1 MVPVSILF
9 PKNASSLTERPAEP
23 EFFTDLALDR
33 IVAAVIAGREEYDLP
48 PYFYQPLH
56 DRQAIVYRQ
65 EIFRDLDNPSLVDA
79 LHTFA
84 AAMRTMREQLGL
96 AGRLSYPRQKERWF
110 LEAVATYCGAVLALT
125 EALGVVGRCASAGF
139 TAFAAFLA
147 EYTTSP
153 PFIALHQ
160 HTQGLREELASLR
173 YCLRIKGL
181 QVQCLPYTGQADYSV
196 EIDEIFARFK
206 QAATRAYRF
215 TYQDVA
221 EMNHVEARILDLVA
235 ELFPDLFASLTE
247 YHAAHADFLDPS
259 VARFDREIQVYL
271 AWLEYTA
278 RLTRAGLV
286 FCLPEVTEDKAIHVE
301 QAVDLALANRLVRE
315 GIVPV
320 ANDFHFAGCERIL
333 VITGPN
339 QGGKTTFARMFGQL
353 HYLAALGLPV
363 PGTRVQLF
371 LFDRLFTHFEREEHL
386 ANLRGKLQD
395 DLVRIHAILEQITT
409 RSLLVINEMFASTTY
424 QDALE
429 LSQRIAARIMALD
442 MFCIWVTFID
452 ELSVLGEQTVSMM
465 STVARD
471 DPAQRT
477 FKIVRQPADGR
488 AYAVSLAE
496 RHRLTSATITER
508 MRR

>member
-1 MVPVSILF
+1 MPPVSILF
-9 PKNASSLTERPAEP
+9 PKSEKSLTERPAEP
-23 EFFTDLALDR
+23 GFFADLALDQ
-33 IVAAVIAGREEYDLP
+33 IVAAVIAGREEYDLA
-48 PYFYQPLH
+48 PYFSLPLH
-56 DRQAIVYRQ
+56 DCQAVVYRQ
-65 EIFRDLDNPSLVDA
+65 EIFRDLDNPSLVNA

-84 AAMRTMREQLGL
+84 AAMRTMREQLAL

-110 LEAVATYCGAVLALT
+110 LEAVATYCAAVLALT
-125 EALGVVGRCASAGF
+125 EALGVAGRCASTGF

-147 EYTTSP
+147 EYTASP
-153 PFIALHQ
+153 QFLALHQ
-160 HTQGLREELASLR
+160 QTQGLLAELLSVR
-173 YCLRIKGL
+173 YCLCIKGL
-181 QVQCLPYTGQADYSV
+181 QVQCLPYADQVDYSV

-206 QAATRAYRF
+206 QAAARSYRF
-215 TYQDVA
+215 IFQDA
-221 EMNHVEARILDLVA
+221 TEMNHVEARILDLVA
-235 ELFPDLFASLTE
+235 ELFPALFATLTE
-247 YHAAHADFLDPS
+247 YHAAHADFLDQG

-278 RLTRAGLV
+278 RLAKTGLA
-286 FCLPEVTEDKAIHVE
+286 FCLPEVTEDKEIHAE
-301 QAVDLALANRLVRE
+301 QTVDLALANRLMQE
-315 GIVPV
+315 KIVPV
-320 ANDFHFAGCERIL
+320 TNDFHLSGRERIL

-371 LFDRLFTHFEREEHL
+371 LFDHLFTHFEREEHL

-395 DLVRIHAILEQITT
+395 DLVRIHAILEQITP
-409 RSLLVINEMFASTTY
+409 RSLLVINEMFASTTF

-442 MFCIWVTFID
+442 MFCVWVTFID
-452 ELSVLGEQTVSMM
+452 ELSTLGEQTVSMM
-465 STVARD
+465 STVASD

-496 RHRLTSATITER
+496 RHRLTSAAISER